1 MLHKNA
7 TTLSLKWR
15 DIYIHTHARTHERPR
30 ATSVVVVEKA
40 ERQTGR
46 QRERERDLKSAE
58 KTRGTSLLFF
68 LSGTFCALL
77 DFFSSRLKFLGVE
90 R

>member
-15 DIYIHTHARTHERPR
+15 DIYIHTHTHARTHERPR

-46 QRERERDLKSAE
+46 QRERERERFE
-58 KTRGTSLLFF
+58 KRGEDARNFSSF
-68 LSGTFCALL
+68 LSFWYVLCAP
-77 DFFSSRLKFLGVE
+77 
-90 R
+90 